1 MGITFYLV
9 LSQDFET
16 FWFSRNT
23 TSLTKKKLYKKHDY
37 GSSNQQT
44 DQKIDKL
51 TDILAMH

>member
-1 MGITFYLV
+1 MVFKKYNK
-9 LSQDFET
+9 F
-16 FWFSRNT
+16 N
-23 TSLTKKKLYKKHDY
+23 KKKLYKKHDY